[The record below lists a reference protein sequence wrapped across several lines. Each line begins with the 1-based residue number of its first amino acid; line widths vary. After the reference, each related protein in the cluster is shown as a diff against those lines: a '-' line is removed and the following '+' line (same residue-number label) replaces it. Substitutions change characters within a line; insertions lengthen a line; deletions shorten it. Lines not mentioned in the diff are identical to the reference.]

1 MFRVPEQ
8 QRSGEVTISLLSQY
22 PERDNIA
29 CSGAY
34 NTHLLRTERKKKKET
49 DKSGLS
55 AMAKADSMSPMD
67 LCLLRKRVK
76 NNLHV
81 YMPLYK
87 LLFKSVIVFANGSD
101 EKAEEERT
109 VAGCLPS
116 VCHGFISD

>member
-1 MFRVPEQ
+1 MFRVPE

-22 PERDNIA
+22 PERDDFA

-34 NTHLLRTERKKKKET
+34 NKHLLRTERKKKRNET
-49 DKSGLS
+49 DKSSLS
-55 AMAKADSMSPMD
+55 AMAKADMSPMD

-87 LLFKSVIVFANGSD
+87 LLFKSVSVFANGSD

-109 VAGCLPS
+109 VAGCLHS